1 MNLIP
6 CLGTCSA
13 GPVESTTGRTW
24 NLDVQH
30 APDLLGRSRDR
41 VGRLGAV
48 AAPVGSSPSRRRRSG
63 ATPGFVVAVWR
74 RSIESQVGLTAGS
87 LLGEVIGEE
96 DTRNSLDGALV
107 PATLVLAGIRR
118 DKGLRSLRAKG
129 ADTCAVDARVVGSVK
144 GSMHVRHLNI
154 LFVSGIGPR
163 LLSDVS
169 LSGIL
174 NTSTGGSAA
183 ANLVD
188 VASELVLEGEEM
200 VTPDAAP
207 PGRLVDD
214 AELAV
219 DGLTALMPLTNEF
232 LVLVG
237 TGEAVEELDVE
248 DEEGREVSPA
258 EDDGDVSV
266 KLDEG
271 KLELP
276 SDEGLIGNGGE
287 GEGDDE
293 PEAQGHSA
301 GEANGAIE
309 DATVTGLVVLDRVA
323 QRVDDGEPRDK
334 EEEGGDLEANIGGT
348 GDGFVLDL
356 FGGALKLSELPA
368 TRDNHEEVLATG

>member
-1 MNLIP
+1 M
-6 CLGTCSA
+6 S
-13 GPVESTTGRTW
+13 
-24 NLDVQH
+24 
-30 APDLLGRSRDR
+30 
-41 VGRLGAV
+41 
-48 AAPVGSSPSRRRRSG
+48 
-63 ATPGFVVAVWR
+63 
-74 RSIESQVGLTAGS
+74 
-87 LLGEVIGEE
+87 
-96 DTRNSLDGALV
+96 
-107 PATLVLAGIRR
+107 ATLVLAGIRR
-118 DKGLRSLRAKG
+118 DKGLRSLRAEG
-129 ADTCAVDARVVGSVK
+129 ADTCAVDARVVGSVE

-154 LFVSGIGPR
+154 LLVSGIGPR

-188 VASELVLEGEEM
+188 VASKLVLEAEEM

-219 DGLTALMPLTNEF
+219 DGLTALTSLTNEF

-237 TGEAVEELDVE
+237 TGEAVEELDKE

-258 EDDGDVSV
+258 EDDGNVSV
-266 KLDEG
+266 ELDEG

-287 GEGDDE
+287 REGDDE
-293 PEAQGHSA
+293 PEAQGHRAS
-301 GEANGAIE
+301 EANGAVE

-323 QRVDDGEPRDK
+323 QREYDGEPRDE

-368 TRDNHEEVLATG
+368 TRNNHEEVLATG